1 MAGIGEYIHYWYA
14 NYEKYGT
21 NFPLGPQESKVGSAA
36 IGMKIMQQQ
45 KAKMLNQVRLKQKHN
60 NYQGLENALNNIY
73 YPKTP
78 EDTSAHDRMAHVVET
93 VLGEQALRW
102 AVNWAQGG
110 GAYKRGIGEKSY
122 FRLST
127 VVHLKQDIERTLKM
141 ITTNHN
147 LNAAKNATDK
157 LETLLAQVRSLEAQA
172 QAILKEAP
180 NNTGIISIKQ
190 NTNVSNT
197 INSINKALDTI
208 TSASRSATIG
218 DLFEIGT
225 ASLDDRMGKV
235 IDKHAINMIKNE
247 LVTGNKTAQVSITP
261 IGSWANMAII
271 PETKHSQVL
280 EDGTKVNITL
290 NGDLETKYKMDV
302 NLTYDNEQ
310 YRISAKNYL
319 MKHNMNI
326 HLLNGSPLLN
336 IMQKN
341 ADADFINHFL
351 NITLTNQGRSSKG
364 QILDLAHD
372 TMKTMIILEALTG
385 MSQKTGY
392 ADTLVIN
399 NRTAK
404 RIIVKPMAQMINAIN
419 DNYFRI
425 SGYELDTN
433 SKTYNQWVGSSGR
446 DLLQSR
452 TRIANMIAKLH
463 AAKINVSLNTTTLF
477 DKR

>member
-45 KAKMLNQVRLKQKHN
+45 KAKMLNQVRLRQKNN

-78 EDTSAHDRMAHVVET
+78 EDKSAHDRMAHIVET

-102 AVNWAQGG
+102 AVSWAQGG

-127 VVHLKQDIERTLKM
+127 VRHLKQDIERTLNT
-141 ITTNHN
+141 ITNPNTNT
-147 LNAAKNATDK
+147 ASKAVKK
-157 LETLLAQVRSLEAQA
+157 LEDLLTQVKSLEGQA
-172 QAILKEAP
+172 EAILKEAP
-180 NNTGIISIKQ
+180 NDAKIISIAQ
-190 NTNVSNT
+190 NTNIANI

-225 ASLDDRMGKV
+225 ASLDDHMGKV
-235 IDKHAINMIKNE
+235 VDKHTINMIKNE
-247 LVTGNKTAQVSITP
+247 LVTGNKTARVSITP
-261 IGSWANMAII
+261 IGSWANMDII

-280 EDGTKVNITL
+280 EDGTKVNIAL

-341 ADADFINHFL
+341 ADVDFINHFL

-372 TMKTMIILEALTG
+372 TMKTMVILEALTG

-463 AAKINVSLNTTTLF
+463 AAKINVSLNTATLF